1 MKPIEISVER
11 TGTGYSAY
19 ALDYAVATV
28 GANLDKLK
36 TNIVDALNLYFEE
49 TGGKPVTLDKLKIT
63 LDLPQFFEFYKE
75 INATALS
82 KRIGMNQSLLAQ
94 YVSGK
99 KKPSAQQ
106 VQRILEGVRQVGKEL
121 AEMDF
126 A

>member
-1 MKPIEISVER
+1 MAIEMLVEKTN
-11 TGTGYSAY
+11 TGFSAY
-19 ALDYAVATV
+19 AEAYPVFTTGSNLPELK
-28 GANLDKLK
+28 ANMLE
-36 TNIVDALNLYFEE
+36 ALNLYFEDK
-49 TGGKPVTLDKLKIT
+49 GKSVTAENIKIT

-94 YVSGK
+94 YISGK
-99 KKPSAQQ
+99 KKASPQQ
-106 VQRILEGVRQVGKEL
+106 ISRILSGVRQVGREL